1 MLPQQLKE
9 IYDIS
14 DCSVYFLK
22 QVKDRLYRIKCN
34 ERYLNKDG
42 IPTSHGTVPETGKLK
57 CLELS
62 SINRFDGYKAGV
74 GVGKVPEVERLTKVV
89 T

>member
-1 MLPQQLKE
+1 MLQPLLKE

-22 QVKDRLYRIKCN
+22 QIKDRLYRIKCN

-42 IPTSHGTVPETGKLK
+42 IPSSHGTVPETGKLK
-57 CLELS
+57 RLELS

-74 GVGKVPEVERLTKVV
+74 GVGKEPEVERLSKVV